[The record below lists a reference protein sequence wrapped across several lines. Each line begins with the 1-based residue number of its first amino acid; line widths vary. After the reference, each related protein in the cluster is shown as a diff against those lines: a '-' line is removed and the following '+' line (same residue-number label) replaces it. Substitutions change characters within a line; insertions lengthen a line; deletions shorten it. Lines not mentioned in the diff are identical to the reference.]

1 MRKTHTWIGVLAVL
15 LVAAGMFAAF
25 TDLATSQY
33 DGKINIRKSHTVI
46 DSNFALLEG
55 GITTNQTF
63 LSATAVTNTLYIT
76 NGVIKA
82 IN

>member
-1 MRKTHTWIGVLAVL
+1 LAVL
-15 LVAAGMFAAF
+15 LVAAGMYAAF
-25 TDLATSQY
+25 TDIATPQY
-33 DGKINIRKSHTVI
+33 YGKTNIKKAYTVI
-46 DSNFALLEG
+46 DANFALMEG
-55 GITTNQTF
+55 GVTTNQTF